1 MESGVPPYIGLPAMI
16 GWASVS
22 TGDRVADGLDVYPLV
37 ERPGSRIQAAGPRL
51 SPNVPDMVCSSV
63 SRWTMQLCSRLVRFS
78 DTITRVRPTSRH
90 APAMNKNSKH
100 AGAGDSEPVAGKKPP
115 RSGRSRTRVGY
126 RCADRPDGQGR
137 SNSDHGHRSDS
148 AAIGSSARCN
158 PMRRIGEQGLIGD
171 PDRECRGLRPW
182 P

>member
-100 AGAGDSEPVAGKKPP
+100 AGAGDSEPVAGKNRHAPA
-115 RSGRSRTRVGY
+115 GRGPGSDTAALTGPMAKVVPIPTMATALIVPLSARQHDAT
-126 RCADRPDGQGR
+126 RCAA
-137 SNSDHGHRSDS
+137 SVSK
-148 AAIGSSARCN
+148 A
-158 PMRRIGEQGLIGD
+158 
-171 PDRECRGLRPW
+171 
-182 P
+182 